1 MLKELVFGSTLTFNT
16 PGVGLTELFVPTK
29 SIYFRN
35 HNLETGD
42 ELTYSTNGGNGLSV
56 VGGTSALLQDGEKL
70 YAAKITDSLI
80 GIATVRVGLG
90 STGTFVGIA
99 SAFRNSTTLTFTG
112 IGTGV
117 KHSFKTNYN
126 PITGDI
132 TRNKVNVST
141 GDSHGLISGNT
152 VDININ
158 PGVTTSIVVKYND
171 FNRRLVLDPRVF
183 VALDIDNNA
192 NSINIEDHRFNTG
205 DKVICNI
212 NSNTSNLAN
221 NGIYYIIKIDNN
233 NIKLSASYYQS
244 KLLNPVTVNII
255 GTDSGSF
262 SAVNPHIDLY
272 KDSTVEFDVSDPSL
286 GYDSQGSSYSAF
298 EFNFYTDENFTDLW
312 EKTADSVEFEVK
324 KTGKI
329 GVSADAKV
337 SLTVNKNIPQ
347 NLYYKLE
354 PIFENNLPLVKKE
367 IVVDDEVVSGS
378 QVENF

>member
-1 MLKELVFGSTLTFNT
+1 MTGIGTTTVAVDTTGVTGFVTFFNIGGNLDNIKPNDILKIEDEEVKVLNVDDVFSRVRVVRAQNGTTGVAHSVTTIVKQDPRVVTINAGIKTTFTAKRNTELYFNPIESVAQGVGIGSTLTFNT

-141 GDSHGLISGNT
+141 GDSHGLISGN
-152 VDININ
+152 
-158 PGVTTSIVVKYND
+158 
-171 FNRRLVLDPRVF
+171 
-183 VALDIDNNA
+183 
-192 NSINIEDHRFNTG
+192 
-205 DKVICNI
+205 
-212 NSNTSNLAN
+212 
-221 NGIYYIIKIDNN
+221 
-233 NIKLSASYYQS
+233 LS
-244 KLLNPVTVNII
+244 LI
-255 GTDSGSF
+255 
-262 SAVNPHIDLY
+262 HI
-272 KDSTVEFDVSDPSL
+272 
-286 GYDSQGSSYSAF
+286 
-298 EFNFYTDENFTDLW
+298 
-312 EKTADSVEFEVK
+312 
-324 KTGKI
+324 
-329 GVSADAKV
+329 
-337 SLTVNKNIPQ
+337 
-347 NLYYKLE
+347 
-354 PIFENNLPLVKKE
+354 
-367 IVVDDEVVSGS
+367 
-378 QVENF
+378 